1 MSEALNAIVNNVT
14 AYVGNSSIIWLF
26 VISAVY
32 ILIADKD
39 KRKSIIYP
47 TLILMIFI
55 INPLT
60 YMYVWKK
67 LLGSTYW
74 RTFWMIPVV
83 VIIAY
88 AFVKIVMAL
97 KNVFVRALVSVAF
110 IAVVVCCGVN
120 IYKRNVNFEKAENA
134 YKLSEEVLE
143 VCDVLLEENEEPK
156 VVMTKELYSYA
167 RQYSTNIQLM
177 YGRNAEG
184 FISSYIP
191 VERDTVKW
199 LNTLDT
205 IDLKDIYILSKTEG
219 YNFWVV
225 SKQKKISNE
234 DLNLYGYVLIGETK
248 NYKIYR
254 NDNM

>member
-1 MSEALNAIVNNVT
+1 
-14 AYVGNSSIIWLF
+14 
-26 VISAVY
+26 
-32 ILIADKD
+32 
-39 KRKSIIYP
+39 
-47 TLILMIFI
+47 
-55 INPLT
+55 
-60 YMYVWKK
+60 
-67 LLGSTYW
+67 
-74 RTFWMIPVV
+74 
-83 VIIAY
+83 
-88 AFVKIVMAL
+88 
-97 KNVFVRALVSVAF
+97 
-110 IAVVVCCGVN
+110 
-120 IYKRNVNFEKAENA
+120 
-134 YKLSEEVLE
+134 VLE